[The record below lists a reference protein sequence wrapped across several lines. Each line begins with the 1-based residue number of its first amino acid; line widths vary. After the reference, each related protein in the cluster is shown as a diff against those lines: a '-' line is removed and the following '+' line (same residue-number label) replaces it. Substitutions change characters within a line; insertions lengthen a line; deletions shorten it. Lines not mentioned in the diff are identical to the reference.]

1 MKKSAG
7 FAPTNETPGDKKKAD
22 KGAVKKQKTVT
33 VPVPMGCKAGDT
45 IKLSVYGQKIKAT
58 IPEGVEEG
66 ELFKIVAPERDEGAE
81 RYARKVTVEIPA
93 GSEEGQILTF
103 KDGKGAKCKELS
115 VVIPKGKTGG
125 DSLTLTL
132 YENYD
137 KTSKR
142 KGKKK

>member
-1 MKKSAG
+1 MASVKKSAG

-66 ELFKIVAPERDEGAE
+66 ELFKI
-81 RYARKVTVEIPA
+81 PA

-103 KDGKGAKCKELS
+103 KDGRGAKCKELS
-115 VVIPKGKTGG
+115 VVVPKGKTGG

-132 YENYD
+132 YVDYENYD
-137 KTSKR
+137 KESKR
-142 KGKKK
+142 EGKEK

>member
-1 MKKSAG
+1 MGAAVGARMASVKKSAG

-66 ELFKIVAPERDEGAE
+66 ELFKIVAPEYDEGAE
-81 RYARKVTVEIPA
+81 RYARKVTWKYPPD
-93 GSEEGQILTF
+93 Q
-103 KDGKGAKCKELS
+103 
-115 VVIPKGKTGG
+115 
-125 DSLTLTL
+125 
-132 YENYD
+132 
-137 KTSKR
+137 
-142 KGKKK
+142 